1 MILNILD
8 EGLQSFVKKT
18 YSGLPKWCIIFMI
31 ITVISIQEWLPLY
44 AVENEE
50 PG

>member
-18 YSGLPKWCIIFMI
+18 YSGLPKWCVIFMI
-31 ITVISIQEWLPLY
+31 ITAVSIQEWLALD
-44 AVENEE
+44 AVESEE
-50 PG
+50 LC